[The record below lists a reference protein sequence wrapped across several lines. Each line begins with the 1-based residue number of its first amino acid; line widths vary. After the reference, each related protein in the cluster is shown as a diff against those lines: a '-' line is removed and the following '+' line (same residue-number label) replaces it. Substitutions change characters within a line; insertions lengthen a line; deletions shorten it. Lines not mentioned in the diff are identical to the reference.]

1 MISLIIVSPT
11 DTPLERLCLD
21 KLYTVFSLLSSSA
34 FTEEKLEPHVINECA
49 KLTPTWFTKS
59 ISCQKFLDQFIHVCS
74 SFPSVISRGP
84 KCSCV
89 IFEKLFEV
97 FSG

>member
-21 KLYTVFSLLSSSA
+21 KLYSVFFPHHPSRKKLGTTRDQPVRPVKNPRGLL
-34 FTEEKLEPHVINECA
+34 NG
-49 KLTPTWFTKS
+49 
-59 ISCQKFLDQFIHVCS
+59 FLARSFLITYS
-74 SFPSVISRGP
+74 SFPSVINRGS

-97 FSG
+97 FRS